1 MSTAAATRPAR
12 ARRTRPASPE
22 ADFLPV
28 HVAEVELSR
37 PLPDLPAG
45 GEAAWV
51 LVRLHTEPLGVVRTR
66 LSEAGLPAQDL
77 ADLVWA
83 RLYRPIIDRLDRA
96 GVPAPVRLKAEG
108 LDLDPHRSPFLRERR
123 EILSAAPSVTVVV
136 CTRDRADRLGT
147 CLESLSRQDYPSYDV
162 VVVDNAPR
170 DDTVQSLVRDR
181 HPQPPWRYVREPRAG
196 LSRARNTGARHARGR
211 IVAFLDDDETP
222 DEHWLA
228 ELARGFATG
237 PDVGCVSGMIVPRR
251 LDTSA
256 QDLFERLGGHC
267 KGRGFEPA
275 VFTRDGP
282 QNPLYPLPPFGTG
295 GNMAFRREVL
305 RAVGRFDE
313 ALGAGTPALAGEDT
327 LAITRVL
334 LAGHR
339 VVYQPTALVRHDH
352 RVDPDAL
359 AEQLRGYRVG
369 LTAYYSALV
378 RDQPSLLLPLLRLLP
393 RGLWDLYGGAAA
405 RPAEPAGRSS
415 TPSRRGGLLVGPVA
429 YARGRRALRRDS
441 GPEGPR

>member
-66 LSEAGLPAQDL
+66 LSEAGLPARSSRSMIGRYSRAQTRS
-77 ADLVWA
+77 A
-83 RLYRPIIDRLDRA
+83 RSCA
-96 GVPAPVRLKAEG
+96 GVAAPVRWKAEG
-108 LDLDPHRSPFLRERR
+108 LDLDPQRSPFLRERR

-170 DDTVQSLVRDR
+170 DDAVQSLVRDR
-181 HPQPPWRYVREPRAG
+181 HPRPLWRYVREPRAG

-228 ELARGFATG
+228 ELARGFAAG
-237 PDVGCVSGMIVPRR
+237 RDVGCVCGMIVPRR

-256 QDLFERLGGHC
+256 QDRFERLGGHC

-352 RVDPDAL
+352 RVDPAAL

-405 RPAEPAGRSS
+405 RSAEPAGRSS

-429 YARGRRALRRDS
+429 YARGCRALRRDS

>member
-1 MSTAAATRPAR
+1 MTTTAATIRTRT
-12 ARRTRPASPE
+12 RRTRPASSR
-22 ADFLPV
+22 ADFQPV
-28 HVAEVELSR
+28 RLAEVELSR

-45 GEAAWV
+45 GGSAWV
-51 LVRLHTEPLGVVRTR
+51 LVRLHTEPLGVVRTP
-66 LSEAGLPAQDL
+66 LGEDGLPAQRL

-83 RLYRPIIDRLDRA
+83 RLHRPIIDRLDRA
-96 GVPAPVRLKAEG
+96 GVEAPVRWKAEG

-123 EILSAAPSVTVVV
+123 EVLAGAPAVSVVV
-136 CTRDRADRLGT
+136 CTRDRADRLAA
-147 CLESLSRQDYPSYDV
+147 CLDSLARQDYPSYDV

-170 DDTVQSLVRDR
+170 DDAVERLVRDR
-181 HPQPPWRYVREPRAG
+181 HRGPLWRYVREPRPG
-196 LSRARNTGARHARGR
+196 LSRARNTGARHARCE

-228 ELARGFATG
+228 ELARGFTRG
-237 PDVGCVSGMIVPRR
+237 PDVGCVSGMIVPTR
-251 LDTSA
+251 LDTQA
-256 QDLFERLGGHC
+256 QDWFEQLGGHSM
-267 KGRGFEPA
+267 GRGFEPA
-275 VFTRDGP
+275 VFTRGGV
-282 QNPLYPLPPFGTG
+282 QSPLYPLPPFGTG

-305 RAVGRFDE
+305 RSVGGFDE

-339 VVYQPTALVRHDH
+339 VAYQPTALVRHDH
-352 RVDPDAL
+352 RADPAAL

-393 RGLWDLYGGAAA
+393 RGLWDLYGEAVT
-405 RPAEPAGRSS
+405 RPAKPAGLPSS
-415 TPSRRGGLLVGPVA
+415 PSRRGGLLVGPVA
-429 YARGRRALRRDS
+429 YARGRRALRRADA
-441 GPEGPR
+441 EARR